1 MALSKIQSKK
11 ALYKK
16 ALAAL
21 LAGTMGMGI
30 AGCSNSDSEE
40 KPKEDVT
47 QEAQPNEPEKDNQYS
62 MPTEVMSEE
71 ETRAL
76 VEGTML
82 SLEDSIKLP
91 DEAILEEMNLM
102 PAYYVS
108 SVFYDENNQP
118 TTDKIEL
125 LQGSLPE
132 SIDENGFALKKVS
145 NGSTE
150 HIQLLGIKI
159 VSIAEIKNEADGS
172 YTKGFLDPELGAIIY
187 GGPVLSQALKD
198 ELNGVQKV
206 YQ

>member
-1 MALSKIQSKK
+1 MALSRIQSKK

-30 AGCSNSDSEE
+30 AGCSNSNNEE

-47 QEAQPNEPEKDNQYS
+47 KEEQPESPTKDSQYT

-71 ETRAL
+71 ETKAL

-82 SLEDSIKLP
+82 SLEEPIKMP
-91 DEAILEEMNLM
+91 DEAVLEEMNLM

-108 SVFYDENNQP
+108 STFYDENNQQ
-118 TTDKIEL
+118 TSKEIKL
-125 LQGSLPE
+125 FQGVLPE
-132 SIDENGFALKKVS
+132 TIDENGFATRQVS
-145 NGSTE
+145 TGSTE

-159 VSIAEIKNEADGS
+159 VPIAEIKNEADGS
-172 YTKGFLDPELGAIIY
+172 YTKGFLDPDLGAIVY
-187 GGPVLSQALKD
+187 GGPVLSQTLKD